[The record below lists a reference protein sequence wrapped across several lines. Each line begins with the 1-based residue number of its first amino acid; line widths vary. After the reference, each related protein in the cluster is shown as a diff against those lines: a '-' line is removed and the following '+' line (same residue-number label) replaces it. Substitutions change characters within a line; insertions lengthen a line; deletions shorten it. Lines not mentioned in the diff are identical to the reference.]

1 MTPEAFNLQTA
12 QTGEH
17 MADKVEYQDVV
28 GSLLH
33 LVQCTSP
40 NLALAS
46 GAPAKYCPAPS
57 VARHAALL
65 DVVK

>member
-1 MTPEAFNLQTA
+1 MTPEAFSLQTT

-17 MADKVEYQDVV
+17 VADKVEYQDVV
-28 GSLLH
+28 GSLLY

-46 GAPAKYCPAPS
+46 GAPAK
-57 VARHAALL
+57 
-65 DVVK
+65 